1 MYYELGRCKDDLDS
15 DRVLSDVIIT
25 VITKDLRVCVC
36 VAFNQLSDL
45 SCLLFKMQ
53 CLIRHTRAHG
63 ERVFNPIHGQHGCT
77 RQELYRSQWN
87 QS

>member
-36 VAFNQLSDL
+36 V
-45 SCLLFKMQ
+45 C
-53 CLIRHTRAHG
+53 G
-63 ERVFNPIHGQHGCT
+63 V
-77 RQELYRSQWN
+77 
-87 QS
+87 